1 MKQFKDKIAIVT
13 GGAAGIGRGLCEEL
27 AGAGAV
33 VVIADIDEEVA
44 HKTAQEICASGGRAV
59 GKRLDV
65 TRDEEIE
72 KVVDETIAEH
82 GRLDYMFN
90 NAGIALMGEV
100 RDMPLDLARRLV
112 DVNMVG
118 AINGSIIAYKKM
130 VAQGS
135 GHIVNVGSITGL
147 FTWPSQVQYSATK
160 HAVQGFSTGL
170 RAEGAALGVK
180 VSVICPMN
188 IRSKM
193 VEGSI
198 TVLGVEDKDWFG
210 KIPVK
215 WMDTNLA
222 AKEMLRGVARNKG
235 VIVVPSRMR
244 ALWWFF
250 RINPGFFDRTVA
262 KGTIDWFRKSKAGQ
276 K

>member
-1 MKQFKDKIAIVT
+1 MKNFKDKTAIVT
-13 GGAAGIGRGLCEEL
+13 GGAAGIGRGLSEEL
-27 AGAGAV
+27 ASAGAV
-33 VVIADIDEEVA
+33 VVIADIDEEGA
-44 HKTAQEICASGGRAV
+44 HKTAQEISASGGRAI

-65 TRDEEIE
+65 TRDEDIE
-72 KVVDETIAEH
+72 RVVNETIEEQ

-100 RDMPLDLARRLV
+100 RDMTLDQARRLV
-112 DVNMVG
+112 DVNMLGV
-118 AINGSIIAYKKM
+118 INGSIIAYKKM
-130 VAQGS
+130 VAQGA

-147 FTWPSQVQYSATK
+147 FTWPSQAHYSATK

-188 IRSKM
+188 VRSKM
-193 VEGSI
+193 VEGNI
-198 TVLGVEDKDWFG
+198 TVLGVEDKDWFS

-235 VIVVPSRMR
+235 VIVVPSKMR
-244 ALWWFF
+244 ILWWLF
-250 RINPGFFDRTVA
+250 RINPGLFDRTVA
-262 KGTIDWFRKSKAGQ
+262 KGTIDWFRKHKAGQ
-276 K
+276 G

>member
-33 VVIADIDEEVA
+33 VVIADINEEDA
-44 HKTAQEICASGGRAV
+44 QKTAQEISASGGRAV

-65 TRDEEIE
+65 TREEEIQ
-72 KVVDETIAEH
+72 KVVNETIEEH
-82 GRLDYMFN
+82 GRLDYMVN
-90 NAGIALMGEV
+90 NAGIALMGEIL
-100 RDMPLDLARRLV
+100 DMTLDQARRLV
-112 DVNMVG
+112 DVNMLG

-170 RAEGAALGVK
+170 RAEGAALGGK

-198 TVLGVEDKDWFG
+198 TVLGVEDRDWFG

-250 RINPGFFDRTVA
+250 RMNPGFFDRTVA
-262 KGTIDWFRKSKAGQ
+262 KGTIDWFRKSKAGR

>member
-33 VVIADIDEEVA
+33 VVIADINEEDA
-44 HKTAQEICASGGRAV
+44 QKTAQEISASGGRAV

-65 TRDEEIE
+65 TRDEEIQ
-72 KVVDETIAEH
+72 KVVDETIEEH
-82 GRLDYMFN
+82 GRLDYMVN
-90 NAGIALMGEV
+90 NAGIALMGEIQ
-100 RDMPLDLARRLV
+100 DMTLDQGRRLV
-112 DVNMVG
+112 DVNMLG

-188 IRSKM
+188 IKSKM

-198 TVLGVEDKDWFG
+198 TVVGIEDSDWFSNL
-210 KIPVK
+210 PAR
-215 WMDTNLA
+215 WMDTNVA
-222 AKEMLRGVARNKG
+222 AKKMLKGVARNKG
-235 VIVVPSRMR
+235 VIIVPSQAR
-244 ALWWFF
+244 ALWWLF
-250 RINPGFFDRTVA
+250 RISPGLFDRTVA
-262 KGTIDWFRKSKAGQ
+262 TGMVNWFRKSRTG
-276 K
+276 